1 MLVVDSDKR
10 LTIVQILKHRWLAD
24 APPVEDIISEK
35 DLQLNKTVIDH
46 MLQLPNLNQNMI
58 VQSLKSNSFDHIYA
72 IYNLLLDKLHQK
84 TINFQSKV
92 LEQRRVDNQ
101 QRSEEQNIS
110 GKFFKIIAIGK
121 YIFFY
126 SWHMMTAFATEYLF
140 IIFILCLSNY

>member
-110 GKFFKIIAIGK
+110 GKFLK
-121 YIFFY
+121 
-126 SWHMMTAFATEYLF
+126 SSL
-140 IIFILCLSNY
+140 